1 MCLVNKYCLLFIA
14 GNQRW
19 KQWKADTRLS
29 ISLLTSVTR
38 KHFSDARRAVAMVLK
53 QTQRRLK
60 AKDH

>member
-14 GNQRW
+14 GNHR
-19 KQWKADTRLS
+19 WKADIRLS

-38 KHFSDARRAVAMVLK
+38 KHFSDARCAVAMVLK